1 MIKQGGTIM
10 DQFNPFQLK
19 GPGAFR
25 KNLTTAYVFI
35 IISAI
40 FFLLFFFNTQE
51 WPVIACAFLCDAA
64 AIVYLFRAINAYKKE
79 NTNSPVDEQKPK
91 EQAQDE

>member
-1 MIKQGGTIM
+1 M

-35 IISAI
+35 IISVI

-79 NTNSPVDEQKPK
+79 NSTSANEEQKPK
-91 EQAQDE
+91 EQKQDE

>member
-1 MIKQGGTIM
+1 M

-35 IISAI
+35 IISVI

-79 NTNSPVDEQKPK
+79 NSTSANEERKPK
-91 EQAQDE
+91 EQKQDE

>member
-1 MIKQGGTIM
+1 MM

-79 NTNSPVDEQKPK
+79 NTNPPVDKQKSK

>member
-1 MIKQGGTIM
+1 MM

-40 FFLLFFFNTQE
+40 FFFLFFFNTQE

-79 NTNSPVDEQKPK
+79 NSTSANEEQKPK
-91 EQAQDE
+91 EQKQDE

>member
-1 MIKQGGTIM
+1 M

-79 NTNSPVDEQKPK
+79 NSTSANEEQKPK
-91 EQAQDE
+91 EQKQDE

>member
-1 MIKQGGTIM
+1 MM

-25 KNLTTAYVFI
+25 KNLTTAYVCI

-79 NTNSPVDEQKPK
+79 NSTSANEEQKPK
-91 EQAQDE
+91 EQKQDE

>member
-1 MIKQGGTIM
+1 M
-10 DQFNPFQLK
+10 DKFNPFQMK
-19 GPGAFR
+19 GPASFR
-25 KNLTTAYVFI
+25 KNLVTAYVFI

-64 AIVYLFRAINAYKKE
+64 AIVYLFKAIGSYRHETGKPPEQPDQEKE
-79 NTNSPVDEQKPK
+79 ESE
-91 EQAQDE
+91 